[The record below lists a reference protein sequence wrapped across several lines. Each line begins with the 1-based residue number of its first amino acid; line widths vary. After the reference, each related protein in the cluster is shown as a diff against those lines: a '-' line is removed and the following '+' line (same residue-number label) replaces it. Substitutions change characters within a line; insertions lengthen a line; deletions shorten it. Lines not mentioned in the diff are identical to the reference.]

1 MYVNGF
7 GGNTKVGDVCGTC
20 KSLLSELDACVLGGS
35 AVMYVGLNEVRFLGT
50 DVVGAVYIGATVPS
64 SEVVCTQAVDCETG
78 VLVVWV
84 LTFDTGS
91 TESVPNDAKFS
102 AALQSSAS
110 RELRPSM
117 TSWSCADFSIHFS
130 TSSKVFS
137 LYNSSSSSNS
147 ASRSSFSAAANSSC
161 RSASS
166 SASCRCRCASSSAS
180 RCCRCIIGSAEALP
194 ILCAS
199 DFCERERERERR
211 L

>member
-7 GGNTKVGDVCGTC
+7 GGNTKVGDVCDTC

-35 AVMYVGLNEVRFLGT
+35 AVIYVGLNEVRFLGT

-161 RSASS
+161 LSASS

-180 RCCRCIIGSAEALP
+180 RHCRCVSSSASRRWISAF
-194 ILCAS
+194 LCLYSNSA
-199 DFCERERERERR
+199 
-211 L
+211 

>member
-7 GGNTKVGDVCGTC
+7 GGNTKVGDVCGAC

-84 LTFDTGS
+84 LTFDSGS

-102 AALQSSAS
+102 AALQSSA
-110 RELRPSM
+110 
-117 TSWSCADFSIHFS
+117 
-130 TSSKVFS
+130 K
-137 LYNSSSSSNS
+137 
-147 ASRSSFSAAANSSC
+147 
-161 RSASS
+161 
-166 SASCRCRCASSSAS
+166 
-180 RCCRCIIGSAEALP
+180 
-194 ILCAS
+194 
-199 DFCERERERERR
+199 
-211 L
+211 